1 MFKYQYVAQG
11 SQHVYIVTCPRV
23 AEPFNTELQHAQYP
37 PEWCE
42 KLIKVGFEL
51 VNVCTIF
58 KKPDG
63 TELSMKIGINSG
75 PVAGG
80 VIGKCRRFY
89 CLFGNNVNTASRMC
103 SNAQGSNM
111 CISHA
116 FYVLSSAAR
125 QRHGL
130 SHLDFSSRG
139 MVNIKGIGPMH
150 LYDVCNQSYS
160 IGAVQAQCNTT
171 ASCMSSQPAVS
182 AEEIH
187 EVESWHQGIRD
198 ERHDSPRSMGLES
211 RTLIQKSSV
220 DPTQNIPAAE
230 FKLSMLWS
238 RFENPDLEAQF
249 MQVQVQ
255 NDRISLTAGYFLH
268 TILVLWQLLAIVS
281 PSATGYFKGHSNA
294 DLETRI
300 KMVSMVLLV
309 HLLMTILVS
318 VVCLFILW
326 RGLLLDRYCQP
337 MCWLLQHRAVYSV
350 RGRGRLEEG
359 ESSVTVKSTQS
370 CSRGELQFCVLGYC
384 LLKILNLVMAVVGL
398 RIWPSQICTFFV
410 FATGMMFNFGFSHS
424 NYGVS
429 FRINLVLVICCV
441 VFICIFYLAEGHS
454 AITSNIWMLC
464 QATGSLCVS
473 VIVSRERRITWSRYA
488 HHHRQL
494 EVLVDILSDLI
505 PSKFAMN
512 LMNGCGVMTQPSSVC
527 SIVALQLDI
536 AGFTTLSQTVS
547 PDKLASVLNLIFSD
561 FDEFVVK
568 VDLFKVDTVGDA
580 YLVVGFLD
588 HDPLASTS
596 FEPSSGAFSAM
607 SAVSTDANNAETRA
621 KRNGTS
627 LGMLPLSICMRVC
640 MCISDCV
647 HLCLCVYACV
657 CVCVCVSVNE
667 YLCACVCDECK
678 CVGGCVVACVGR
690 CVHIYM

>member
-1 MFKYQYVAQG
+1 
-11 SQHVYIVTCPRV
+11 
-23 AEPFNTELQHAQYP
+23 
-37 PEWCE
+37 
-42 KLIKVGFEL
+42 
-51 VNVCTIF
+51 
-58 KKPDG
+58 
-63 TELSMKIGINSG
+63 
-75 PVAGG
+75 
-80 VIGKCRRFY
+80 
-89 CLFGNNVNTASRMC
+89 
-103 SNAQGSNM
+103 
-111 CISHA
+111 
-116 FYVLSSAAR
+116 
-125 QRHGL
+125 
-130 SHLDFSSRG
+130 
-139 MVNIKGIGPMH
+139 
-150 LYDVCNQSYS
+150 
-160 IGAVQAQCNTT
+160 
-171 ASCMSSQPAVS
+171 
-182 AEEIH
+182 
-187 EVESWHQGIRD
+187 
-198 ERHDSPRSMGLES
+198 
-211 RTLIQKSSV
+211 
-220 DPTQNIPAAE
+220 
-230 FKLSMLWS
+230 
-238 RFENPDLEAQF
+238 
-249 MQVQVQ
+249 
-255 NDRISLTAGYFLH
+255 
-268 TILVLWQLLAIVS
+268 
-281 PSATGYFKGHSNA
+281 
-294 DLETRI
+294 
-300 KMVSMVLLV
+300 MVSMVLLV

-536 AGFTTLSQTVS
+536 AGFTTLSQVHLFLAYVS
-547 PDKLASVLNLIFSD
+547 VPTYVILSLVPC
-561 FDEFVVK
+561 
-568 VDLFKVDTVGDA
+568 A
-580 YLVVGFLD
+580 YVRLY
-588 HDPLASTS
+588 S
-596 FEPSSGAFSAM
+596 E
-607 SAVSTDANNAETRA
+607 
-621 KRNGTS
+621 TS
-627 LGMLPLSICMRVC
+627 LNGSGL
-640 MCISDCV
+640 
-647 HLCLCVYACV
+647 
-657 CVCVCVSVNE
+657 
-667 YLCACVCDECK
+667 
-678 CVGGCVVACVGR
+678 
-690 CVHIYM
+690 